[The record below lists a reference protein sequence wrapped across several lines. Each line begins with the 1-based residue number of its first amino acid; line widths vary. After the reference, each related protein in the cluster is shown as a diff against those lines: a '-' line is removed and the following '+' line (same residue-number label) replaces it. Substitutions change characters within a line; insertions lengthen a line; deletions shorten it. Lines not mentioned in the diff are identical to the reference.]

1 MNVFKPKTT
10 SFRSKN
16 RFIACKFQL
25 QSCGPGLS
33 RHGSIK
39 KVFAH
44 CNVSCFKVRYRGFG
58 ILQENKKSSNESV
71 SMNPMLV
78 IKKNKKSESKGG
90 KQDPQ
95 TNPGSIWE
103 NEYEERDSTLK
114 KYRR

>member
-1 MNVFKPKTT
+1 MVALF
-10 SFRSKN
+10 
-16 RFIACKFQL
+16 
-25 QSCGPGLS
+25 GLV
-33 RHGSIK
+33 K

-114 KYRR
+114 KYNFFLNLKVLNIEISPA